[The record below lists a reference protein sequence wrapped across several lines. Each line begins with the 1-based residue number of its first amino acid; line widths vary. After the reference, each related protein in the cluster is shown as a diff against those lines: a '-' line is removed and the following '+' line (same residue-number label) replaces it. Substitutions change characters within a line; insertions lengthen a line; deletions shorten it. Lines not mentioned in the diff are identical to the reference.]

1 MAGSTLET
9 RLEQHY
15 HKLSRPIFILRTKG
29 LLSMQDTN
37 QAEIDP
43 LSENADAEN
52 RDYVEI
58 AALAYQLWKDR
69 GCPLGSPEAD
79 WFQAESDWKAR
90 ETSGQAAAAVA

>member
-1 MAGSTLET
+1 MENAT
-9 RLEQHY
+9 
-15 HKLSRPIFILRTKG
+15 
-29 LLSMQDTN
+29 
-37 QAEIDP
+37 QAEMDL

-52 RDYVEI
+52 RDYLEI
-58 AALAYQLWKDR
+58 AALAYQLWKNR